1 MEPSHHILAAVTRNL
16 TGFFVPKN
24 DFLVAIHKVR
34 AGLHAFEDAAKNFR
48 IIDLA
53 HRKAPLTCIGQKR
66 AKFNSACAYE
76 TILIPAGLQTC
87 GVLCS
92 AIAWDKVAAFRGE
105 EETMPA
111 GGQEKLKVLIRRVA
125 IQKRV
130 REVAQ
135 QITRDYKGQKVHL
148 IGVLK
153 GACIFLSDLIREI
166 NLDTSIDF
174 IAVSSYGKGKQSSGQ
189 VRVLKD
195 LDSSIEGLNV
205 VLVEDILDTGL
216 TLSYLLRILQQRKPK
231 SLRVAAL
238 LDKPSRRLKD
248 VKGDYVGFTIPNEF
262 VVGYGLDYAERYR
275 NLKDVCILSLP
286 PE

>member
-1 MEPSHHILAAVTRNL
+1 MASS
-16 TGFFVPKN
+16 
-24 DFLVAIHKVR
+24 
-34 AGLHAFEDAAKNFR
+34 
-48 IIDLA
+48 
-53 HRKAPLTCIGQKR
+53 GQ
-66 AKFNSACAYE
+66 
-76 TILIPAGLQTC
+76 P
-87 GVLCS
+87 
-92 AIAWDKVAAFRGE
+92 
-105 EETMPA
+105 
-111 GGQEKLKVLIRRVA
+111 KLKVLIRRAA

-135 QITRDYKGQKVHL
+135 RITKDFKGERVHI

-153 GACIFLSDLIREI
+153 GACIFLSDLVREI

-216 TLSYLLRILQQRKPK
+216 TLSYLIRVLQQRKPNT
-231 SLRVAAL
+231 LHIAAL
-238 LDKPSRRLKD
+238 LDKPSRRIKE
-248 VKGDYVGFTIPNEF
+248 VKANYVGFTIPNEF

-275 NLKDVCILSLP
+275 NLKDVCVLSLP